1 MACCLIIFFLCVY
14 LCGLLLSSAQEEM
27 NTSVYLQPL
36 QPQLVASLMEAMAHA
51 SSLQHV
57 ELSAAITIQSFY
69 RMWRDRRSYRVLR
82 SAVVCLQRMY
92 RGHMHRKRVA
102 ELREEAE
109 ASHERAVY
117 EYYAT
122 RIQAC
127 FRGYY
132 VRCRIN
138 DFYAKKFYIEHTVSV
153 SSHVQEMANK
163 MLQDRLQ
170 EELERRRSK
179 QEQAYKEATEKLH
192 HLISTTCVS
201 GIYRRPVIP
210 CSTVTVYGTSVEND
224 IRNNSGAALRLQ
236 HKRRLRETLK
246 KVVSDRRKDGMGA
259 ATITDEDFK
268 KSHSKCTGDKNEAEG
283 NVSKSSTLRGAWNR
297 SGIERLSLPPI
308 KTTVGSG
315 NKYLGKIVS
324 HSCIDEF
331 EPMYDTNS
339 AALRRCV
346 DAKEI
351 EALHG
356 KKPFVSSFSTDR

>member
-1 MACCLIIFFLCVY
+1 
-14 LCGLLLSSAQEEM
+14 M
-27 NTSVYLQPL
+27 NNCAYLQPL
-36 QPQLVASLMEAMAHA
+36 RPQLVASLMEAMAHA

-132 VRCRIN
+132 VRCHID
-138 DFYAKKFYIEHTVSV
+138 DFYARKFYIEQTVRA
-153 SSHVQEMANK
+153 SSHVQEAANK
-163 MLQDRLQ
+163 MLQDRLK
-170 EELERRRSK
+170 EELERMQSK
-179 QEQAYKEATEKLH
+179 QKQTYKEATEKLH

-224 IRNNSGAALRLQ
+224 IRINSGAALRSQ
-236 HKRRLRETLK
+236 HGRRMREKLK
-246 KVVSDRRKDGMGA
+246 KAVNDGRKDGMV
-259 ATITDEDFK
+259 ATKVTDGDFK
-268 KSHSKCTGDKNEAEG
+268 KSHLNCAGDKNEEEK
-283 NVSKSSTLRGAWNR
+283 NVWKFSTLRGAWNR
-297 SGIERLSLPPI
+297 SGVEQVSLPPI
-308 KTTVGSG
+308 KTPVGSRT
-315 NKYLGKIVS
+315 KYLGKVVS

-331 EPMYDTNS
+331 ETMYDTDT
-339 AALRRCV
+339 AALKRFV

-356 KKPFVSSFSTDR
+356 KKPFVSSFSSGL